1 MLALVTGFAVG
12 ETVGGVGGVSDD
24 TRLQQA
30 AGRWGN
36 IFPVRCVGV
45 GVGVDTGG
53 RGWIV
58 DTNIAQTLPQR
69 QTVFRIKICHPTL
82 Q

>member
-1 MLALVTGFAVG
+1 M
-12 ETVGGVGGVSDD
+12 GGVGGVSDD
-24 TRLQQA
+24 TKLQQA

-36 IFPVRCVGV
+36 ILPVRCVGVGVGV